1 MTKSLCWSYFEKVY
15 TTHMP
20 RVQIYL
26 TDETY
31 LIYQEIENKSQWVQD
46 KLYELEAQEKHKEAY
61 EGN

>member
-1 MTKSLCWSYFEKVY
+1 ML
-15 TTHMP
+15 

-46 KLYELEAQEKHKEAY
+46 KLYELESQEKHKEAY

>member
-1 MTKSLCWSYFEKVY
+1 
-15 TTHMP
+15 MP

-46 KLYELEAQEKHKEAY
+46 KLYELEAQEIHKEAY